1 MTNIVTITDAD
12 TDPVKLDVSPVA
24 GGWGREAKANLGD
37 NAAVESGVLL
47 EGHDG
52 LPNGEVPESDDDGWY
67 TLLEAPL
74 AAPVVEI
81 ADLPMFIRAG
91 AALDGPIAIEGVQ

>member
-1 MTNIVTITDAD
+1 MTNIVTITTTDA
-12 TDPVKLDVSPVA
+12 VKLDVSPVA
-24 GGWGREAKANLGD
+24 GGWGREGKANLGD

-52 LPNGEVPESDDDGWY
+52 LPDGSEPESGDAGWY
-67 TLLEAPL
+67 TLLEAPQ

-81 ADLPMFIRAG
+81 ADLPLYIRGGAAIAG
-91 AALDGPIAIEGVQ
+91 AVAIEGVQ